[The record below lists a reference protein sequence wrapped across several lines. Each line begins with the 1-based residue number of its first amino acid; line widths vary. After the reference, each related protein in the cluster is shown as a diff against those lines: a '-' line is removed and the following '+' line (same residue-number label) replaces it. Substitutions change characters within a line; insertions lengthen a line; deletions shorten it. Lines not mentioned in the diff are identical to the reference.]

1 MKSEIEAILQAT
13 SEVHRELLGQ
23 ADVIES
29 LGRCMADALRQ
40 GRRIYV
46 MGNGGSAAD
55 SQHLAGEMVG
65 RFLMEDRDPLP
76 CQAFSTD
83 TSVIT
88 SIANDCGIEEIFV
101 KQVQAFV
108 NPGDVVI
115 GISTSGSS
123 KNVNLA
129 LVEAKR
135 LGARTLGLT
144 GRRGGDMHALCDLCL
159 RVPADETPRV
169 QEGHQTVIH
178 ILCHIVEQ
186 SLFGKRR

>member
-88 SIANDCGIEEIFV
+88 SIANDCGIEQIFV

>member
-88 SIANDCGIEEIFV
+88 SIANDCGIEQIFV

-159 RVPADETPRV
+159 RVPADETPRI

-178 ILCHIVEQ
+178 ILCYIVEQ
-186 SLFGKRR
+186 TLFSKRR